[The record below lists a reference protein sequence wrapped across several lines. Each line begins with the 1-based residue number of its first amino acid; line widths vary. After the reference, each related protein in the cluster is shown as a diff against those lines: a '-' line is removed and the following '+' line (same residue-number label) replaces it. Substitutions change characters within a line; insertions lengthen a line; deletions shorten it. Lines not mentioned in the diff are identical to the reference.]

1 MTKLHD
7 RNKKGTKNKNRI
19 KRKTRKGKM
28 ENGKFHMTKEILD
41 NKNTS
46 KHRTETNTARRTV
59 TPTNTHQTLK
69 PASISSAHPHST
81 TTKKPAACR
90 HPERLK
96 REEKD

>member
-59 TPTNTHQTLK
+59 TPTNTHQPPQTCVNLLFPSTLNHDQETCSLQTPRDAK
-69 PASISSAHPHST
+69 
-81 TTKKPAACR
+81 
-90 HPERLK
+90 ERTI
-96 REEKD
+96 